1 MTDFTTATLTAL
13 VRRLTTLDT
22 PKVVIITGLKG
33 VGKSTLLQKLYEVH
47 QTTRPTSTFERSFA
61 SVGYGPRITLEE
73 VLHEIRTRSATLSK
87 PVTWFLDE
95 IDQLPD
101 AEKLLMALRAEPHLQ
116 VFATSTR
123 RLTLPCAP
131 AADVLS
137 VSLFPLT
144 FLDFLALY
152 RDHHPD
158 ATREAAW
165 EVFLAQGALPV
176 LALLNGEERESQAMR
191 CTWFDSGM
199 WGALQGEE
207 PIRDPVLFGRLMD
220 FMRTHTGSPLSARSI
235 SRSLSTPKARVA
247 TETVVKYLERYVAT
261 HWLIPVER
269 EALREGKRL
278 RTAPLFYAG
287 EHGLLP
293 NSVALPHD
301 ERALAWARIENIVLL
316 ALLRRG
322 FEVTMGYLGR
332 ERVGF
337 VARRDGLVQ
346 LIRVTTGDERHGAR
360 LLMAKASA
368 VLPTTARKILLS
380 LDTQSDTDEDI
391 DEVNVLDF
399 LLDED
404 LSVALRLPT
413 QQPSLG
419 A

>member
-1 MTDFTTATLTAL
+1 MTGFTTATLTAL
-13 VRRLTTLDT
+13 VRRLNTLDT

-33 VGKSTLLQKLYEVH
+33 VGKSTLLQRLYEVH
-47 QTTRPTSTFERSFA
+47 QTAQLTSTFLRSFA

-73 VLHEIRTRSATLSK
+73 VLCEIRMHSATLSE

-101 AEKLLMALRAEPHLQ
+101 AETLLMALRAEPHLQ

-131 AADVLS
+131 ATDVLS

-144 FLDFLALY
+144 FPDFLALY
-152 RDHHPD
+152 RDRHPN
-158 ATREAAW
+158 ATREVAW
-165 EVFLAQGALPV
+165 EVFLAQGALPA
-176 LALLNGEERESQAMR
+176 LALLNWEECQTQDWRL
-191 CTWFDSGM
+191 TWFDSGM

-235 SRSLSTPKARVA
+235 SRSLSTPEARVA
-247 TETVVKYLERYVAT
+247 TETVVKYLERYVDT

-269 EALREGKRL
+269 EALRDGNRL
-278 RTAPLFYAG
+278 RTAPLYYAG

-293 NSVALPHD
+293 SSIVLPND
-301 ERALAWARIENIVLL
+301 ARALAWARIENIVLL
-316 ALLRRG
+316 ALVRRG
-322 FEVTMGYLGR
+322 YDVTMGYLGR

-346 LIRVTTGDERHGAR
+346 LIRLTTGEDCDGAR

-368 VLPTTARKILLS
+368 VLPMSAKKIVLS
-380 LDTQSDTDEDI
+380 LDARTHTEEGI

-399 LLDED
+399 LLDD
-404 LSVALRLPT
+404 DGSDALRML
-413 QQPSLG
+413 

>member
-13 VRRLTTLDT
+13 VRRLSTLDT
-22 PKVVIITGLKG
+22 PKVLIITGLKG
-33 VGKSTLLQKLYEVH
+33 VGKSTLLQRLYEVH
-47 QTTRPTSTFERSFA
+47 QTAQPTSTFQRSFA
-61 SVGYGPRITLEE
+61 SVSYGPRITPEE
-73 VLHEIRTRSATLSK
+73 VLCEIRTRSATLSE
-87 PVTWFLDE
+87 PVTWFLDD

-101 AEKLLMALRAEPHLQ
+101 AETLLMALRAEPHLT

-144 FLDFLALY
+144 FPDFLTLY
-152 RDHHPD
+152 RDRHPD

-165 EVFLAQGALPV
+165 EVFLAQGAIPALT
-176 LALLNGEERESQAMR
+176 LLNGEERESQAMR
-191 CTWFDSGM
+191 CTWFYSGM

-235 SRSLSTPKARVA
+235 SRSLSTPEARVA

-269 EALREGKRL
+269 ETLRDGNRL
-278 RTAPLFYAG
+278 RTAPLYYAG

-293 NSVALPHD
+293 SSVALPND
-301 ERALAWARIENIVLL
+301 ARALVWARIENIVLL
-316 ALLRRG
+316 TLLQRG
-322 FEVTMGYLGR
+322 FDVTMGYLGR

-337 VARRDGLVQ
+337 MARRDGLVQ

-368 VLPTTARKILLS
+368 VLPSSARKTLLS
-380 LDTQSDTDEDI
+380 LDTQSDTEEDI

-404 LSVALRLPT
+404 GSVALRMLT
-413 QQPSLG
+413 QESSLG

>member
-1 MTDFTTATLTAL
+1 MTGFTTATLTAL

-33 VGKSTLLQKLYEVH
+33 VGKSTLLQQLYEVH
-47 QTTRPTSTFERSFA
+47 QTAQPTSTFERSFA
-61 SVGYGPRITLEE
+61 SVGYGPRFTLEE
-73 VLHEIRTRSATLSK
+73 VLHEIRTRSATLSE

-101 AEKLLMALRAEPHLQ
+101 AETLLMALRAEPHLT

-144 FLDFLALY
+144 FPDFLALY
-152 RDHHPD
+152 RDRHPN

-165 EVFLAQGALPV
+165 GVFLAQGALPA
-176 LALLNGEERESQAMR
+176 LALLNWKECQTQDWRH
-191 CTWFDSGM
+191 TWFDSSM
-199 WGALQGEE
+199 WGALQGKE
-207 PIRDPVLFGRLMD
+207 PIRDPALFGRLMD
-220 FMRTHTGSPLSARSI
+220 FLRTHTGSPLSARSI
-235 SRSLSTPKARVA
+235 SRSLSTPEARVA

-261 HWLIPVER
+261 HWLIPIER

-278 RTAPLFYAG
+278 RTAPLYYAG

-293 NSVALPHD
+293 SSVVRPHD
-301 ERALAWARIENIVLL
+301 ERALTWARIENIVLL

-346 LIRVTTGDERHGAR
+346 LIRVTSRDERHSAR

-368 VLPTTARKILLS
+368 VLPSSARKTLLS

-399 LLDED
+399 LLNEEGSD
-404 LSVALRLPT
+404 ALRMLMPE
-413 QQPSLG
+413 SSMG